1 MKGEA
6 GFSGGS
12 ESGRD
17 GTNGVPLGQSHGQ
30 AREGLS
36 ILDLGGAG
44 NRVRQRV
51 KQGEDT
57 RLNLSLLVLRASGS
71 FNRENQ

>member
-44 NRVRQRV
+44 NRARQSKAR
-51 KQGEDT
+51 
-57 RLNLSLLVLRASGS
+57 
-71 FNRENQ
+71 